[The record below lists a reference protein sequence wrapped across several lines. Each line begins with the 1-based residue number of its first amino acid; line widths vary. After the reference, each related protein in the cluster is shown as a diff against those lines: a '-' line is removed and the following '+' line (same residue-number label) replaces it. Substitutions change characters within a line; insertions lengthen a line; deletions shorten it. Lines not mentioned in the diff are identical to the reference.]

1 MSELLYISLIAV
13 CFGVG
18 GEIARAAA
26 EKRTQAMQR
35 RIKRAYP
42 FSGLAPIQPAA
53 PIGEGRALSLGRK
66 AGGFS
71 LLLLS
76 HAAKSPFFALLS
88 LYERFRIFREH
99 SSEVTA

>member
-1 MSELLYISLIAV
+1 MAYFTYIGFLAL
-13 CFGVG
+13 CFGAG
-18 GEIARAAA
+18 NEIARAAA
-26 EKRTQAMQR
+26 DKRTQALQR

-53 PIGEGRALSLGRK
+53 PIGEGRALSPGRK

-76 HAAKSPFFALLS
+76 HAVHFFAT
-88 LYERFRIFREH
+88 H
-99 SSEVTA
+99 